1 MTSNSGVA
9 ALCAALCMTRLSALA
24 SPPQLPTNGQFVGG
38 NGTIQS
44 TGNQLSVNQNTARGI
59 INWSSFSIGKAGSV
73 QVNNGRGATL
83 NRVTG
88 ADPSQINGALRA
100 TGSLYLINPQGV
112 VIGPGGKVVA
122 GGSFVASTRDVSN
135 GAFMAGGPQFFQ
147 GNSAGA
153 VTNAG
158 SITAETGDAVLI
170 GRAVTNTGK
179 ISAPGGTVGLAAGG
193 AVLLRDAGSDGRL
206 LVEMT
211 PGTNPGDVTQTG
223 VIKAVQA
230 ELNAVGGNVYALAGN
245 RKGLIKATGTETR
258 AGGVWLTA
266 GQSVEV
272 SGTIVARNAD
282 RSGGTIAV
290 TGGAAGGSAAISGRL
305 DVRGTGKHTNGGTV
319 TVTANRVTVSRTAR
333 LDASGTGNGGTI
345 LLGGDRGGGAN
356 PTANFASS
364 PLANAQYT
372 TVQPGA
378 IISADGGSRGGGGTG
393 GNVVIWSDMATSF
406 AGAVSA
412 KGGQGG
418 GDGGFAEIS
427 SHGVLSETGTANL
440 TAPGGATGKLLL
452 DPANI
457 VITCSG
463 VAAAGTSVLCGTQIE
478 QQLGLSAVTI
488 ATGSSATVAGSGDI
502 TVLSPIT
509 WSSDNALT
517 LSAYHDVAV
526 SAPIESEISGDVT
539 LQADNTGSGAGTVSF
554 KLGGSV
560 SLAGGQATIFYNPT
574 PPGLP
579 TDYTHP
585 TDYSLDVTGGSVT
598 AYMLVNNTT
607 QLQDVGVQK
616 NLGGAYALGRNID
629 ASALSDFTPIGNLET
644 KFTGLFNGE
653 GYTIDRLT
661 INQSGS
667 NPVGLFGA
675 LSASAV
681 VSNVGVTNVA
691 VTGTTSVGA
700 LVGDNSGTVSD
711 TFSTGTVVA
720 SSVSTGAV
728 VASTTA
734 AGGLVGTNQASG
746 SISASFSSA
755 QVQAGDVAGGLL
767 GLNYGSIDGSFST
780 GKVTGAHVG
789 GLVGR
794 GIGTDTV
801 FGSYWDTQSSG
812 VGTSAGGTRKTTAQL
827 QSGLPAV
834 LSAKLWGIKA
844 GQGYPY
850 LLPFTSS
857 GPPPATPTVSGGVYT
872 GPGGAALG
880 GAAVTAMIDGT
891 SLGSVTTQADGKF
904 SFAIL
909 QPLFAAS
916 GSDFLSVLSQNSVKG
931 NTLVAGLTG
940 GTGGLSIYGNT
951 LQMQTGASSY
961 SGMVGELA
969 HAAGS
974 TVSSDFLFALGTD
987 NALSLTAGA
996 NLELITT
1003 AASLTVDRAISTT
1016 GTLALATN
1024 GTVTQTT
1031 PITAGGM
1038 ALVGSGG
1045 SFVLTNTENRIDTL
1059 AAAAGAIDIADQ
1071 AAVTVGSVAG
1081 VTGITAAGAV
1091 HLTSTGGITLA
1102 TPVSGAGDGDALIL
1116 ATGGGFTNAAGAN
1129 ALEVTSGGG
1138 RWLVFAQ
1145 APSQVTADGLA
1156 ASPLYAHAF
1165 DFTSRSGGVIANA
1178 GDRFVYA
1185 IAPMLT
1191 VSPVSAVMTYDGA
1204 VPQTAVSI
1212 TGLLAGDNLA
1222 QAVSGAA
1229 AVAGA
1234 TGNAG
1239 SYVLTASLGTLA
1251 SDYGYGFAFSTGTL
1265 TIQPK
1270 TVNWS
1275 VADASS
1281 TYGTLASLGK
1291 ATLSGVLSG
1300 DDLSAAA
1307 VAFSG
1312 GAAVTLGPQTNV
1324 GITGFSGAGAVS
1336 GLVPVT
1342 LGPRTYAGSY
1352 MELVTGLSGAA
1363 SGNYI
1368 LALTGNTAG
1377 TLTIQPKPVSWS
1389 VADASS
1395 TYGTLASLG
1404 TATLAGVLS
1413 GDNLSAVAAAFS
1425 GGAAVTLGPRTD
1437 AGSYT
1442 ERVTDLSGA
1451 ASGNYTLAPAGNTAG
1466 TLTIQPKPVS
1476 WSVADASSTYGT
1488 LASLG
1493 SATLTGV
1500 LSGDVVGATVAAF
1513 LAGQPVDLTAVTS
1526 AGRYDELVT
1535 ALAGAAAPNYRLAS
1549 SGNVLGTLTISKPKP
1564 EPVPVP
1570 VPAKVVPGS
1579 VAPAPVAAPKGIVVP
1594 VAVPAIGLQPRPP
1607 AADGPARADADSAV
1621 VPAPD
1626 TAVPPQGVATAAS
1639 VTAPASTQ
1647 PAIAS
1652 PAEGTSPAAAA
1663 PDAGSTQL
1671 ASLPAPTEFSPAAPI
1686 NEPSG
1691 EPAPASAAV
1700 ASGDPQAV
1708 ADGTAAAVQAFMDSG
1723 SGGVSKDT
1731 ATATANQMASQTL
1744 AAGGSPE
1751 AAVAASAIAL
1761 AQLKA
1766 AETGPPTPQQ
1776 VLGEALAMGGMPS
1789 LLAGSGAAKVCGG
1802 SLSASL
1808 AGGAS
1813 PEAALATAQACAAAA
1828 GAQMAAAQVP
1838 VGPGGD
1844 VAAAFSAGADMATS
1858 LAAAGDPATL
1868 AAALAAG
1875 GSPESASADA
1885 AVAKATQARMAEAA
1899 ALPDTPERQTGEA
1912 LAGGGPAAIATQS
1925 EANTALLAALASGE
1939 TMDKALADATAASQ
1953 ATASMSAASDVP
1965 VSPSDRQ
1972 SAELARGLV
1981 SAALND
1987 CGIPNASD
1995 CWPAEAIAR
2004 QTAAATVDGPNAP
2017 TAEALAAGRL
2027 PPALAGVAAGDAG
2040 VQRAVGDALARGNSL
2055 EQALADVAARR
2066 NGAAATARLAEI
2078 EPQGRDNILSKLAT
2092 GGLRTPEVAALAG
2105 AMNPAFFI
2113 QRFIAALLGGQS
2125 VDAAIDQ
2132 ARMAGMADRRDQTL
2146 AQIQRSGPAATRVT
2160 ATP

>member
-827 QSGLPAV
+827 QSGLPAG

-1342 LGPRTYAGSY
+1342 LGPRT
-1352 MELVTGLSGAA
+1352 
-1363 SGNYI
+1363 
-1368 LALTGNTAG
+1368 
-1377 TLTIQPKPVSWS
+1377 
-1389 VADASS
+1389 
-1395 TYGTLASLG
+1395 
-1404 TATLAGVLS
+1404 
-1413 GDNLSAVAAAFS
+1413 
-1425 GGAAVTLGPRTD
+1425 D

-1564 EPVPVP
+1564 EPVP

-1802 SLSASL
+1802 SLSAAL

>member
-827 QSGLPAV
+827 QSGLPAG

-1342 LGPRTYAGSY
+1342 LGPRT
-1352 MELVTGLSGAA
+1352 
-1363 SGNYI
+1363 
-1368 LALTGNTAG
+1368 
-1377 TLTIQPKPVSWS
+1377 
-1389 VADASS
+1389 
-1395 TYGTLASLG
+1395 
-1404 TATLAGVLS
+1404 
-1413 GDNLSAVAAAFS
+1413 
-1425 GGAAVTLGPRTD
+1425 D

-1802 SLSASL
+1802 SLSAAL